1 MKKLQYVFAILVA
14 AFVLETNNLQAQT
27 KDDDNPKE
35 EKKGMS
41 KKGKGA
47 IVGGVGGAVGGA
59 IIGGKKGAVIG
70 GAAGTA
76 GGAAVGRK
84 KDKKKDPERYDQYS
98 DKKKED

>member
-1 MKKLQYVFAILVA
+1 MKKIHVLMLALFSFL
-14 AFVLETNNLQAQT
+14 VLETSAVNAQG
-27 KDDDNPKE
+27 KDDDNPKT

-47 IVGGVGGAVGGA
+47 IIGGVGGAVGGA

-70 GAAGTA
+70 GAAGTV

-84 KDKKKDPERYDQYS
+84 KDKKKDPERYEQYA
-98 DKKKED
+98 DKKKKD

>member
-1 MKKLQYVFAILVA
+1 MKKIHLLFTILLS
-14 AFVLETNNLQAQT
+14 AFLIESSSLYAQD

-47 IVGGVGGAVGGA
+47 IIGGVGGAVGGA
-59 IIGGKKGAVIG
+59 VIGGKKGAVIG

>member
-1 MKKLQYVFAILVA
+1 MKKIHLIIA
-14 AFVLETNNLQAQT
+14 ALFTFMVMETTSVQAQG
-27 KDDDNPKE
+27 KDDDNPKQ

-47 IVGGVGGAVGGA
+47 IIGGVGGAVGGA
-59 IIGGKKGAVIG
+59 VIGGKKGAVIG

-84 KDKKKDPERYDQYS
+84 KDKKKDPERYEEYS
-98 DKKKED
+98 DKNKKD